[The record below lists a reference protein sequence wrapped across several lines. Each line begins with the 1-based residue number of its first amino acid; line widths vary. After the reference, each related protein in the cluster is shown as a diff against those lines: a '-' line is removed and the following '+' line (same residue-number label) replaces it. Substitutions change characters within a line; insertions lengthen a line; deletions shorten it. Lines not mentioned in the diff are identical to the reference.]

1 MPLINIWGQDNKEL
15 TIEELYQD
23 QASHLLVQ
31 KVIETDSI
39 GVSLMKNKIK
49 NWIGLTFR
57 SAENVLVNETEDQLV
72 LIYLSKSL
80 EANTGISILAMP
92 WYIRCTIELKP
103 NRIRISFFDD
113 MGSGTPEGIG
123 VTTRTYHLSQF
134 FKKDGEMKMKNTYKD
149 GFRKFKL
156 SINSMV
162 SSIENVLL
170 ENQKSDDW

>member
-1 MPLINIWGQDNKEL
+1 MPLINIWGQDKKEL

-31 KVIETDSI
+31 KIIETDSV
-39 GVSLMKNKIK
+39 GVSLLKKKIK

-72 LIYLSKSL
+72 LIYISKSL
-80 EANTGISILAMP
+80 EANTGISVLPMP

-103 NRIRISFFDD
+103 NKIRISFFDD
-113 MGSGTPEGIG
+113 MGSGTPEGTG
-123 VTTRTYHLSQF
+123 QLQRTYHLSQF

-149 GFRKFKL
+149 GFLKFKL
-156 SINSMV
+156 SLSSML
-162 SSIENVLL
+162 SSLEKGLL